1 MESLNVSV
9 VPLRT
14 SMAIQFREK
23 FAVMASF
30 FTQTQVC
37 SEGIYLTTLQKNV
50 HKILLMQFN
59 AQKRLSQDI
68 NL

>member
-37 SEGIYLTTLQKNV
+37 SEGIYLTTLQKMST
-50 HKILLMQFN
+50 KFF
-59 AQKRLSQDI
+59 
-68 NL
+68 